1 MEQNENRIP
10 DFAPEQIVLPDFA
23 PDEEERRL
31 PEQEPEEAVQEE
43 VPEEPAQAEAAAQ
56 EEPQPEED
64 KKAPQ
69 GWDTYEML
77 HDLVYML
84 AVITLIF
91 VFFFRLVGVSG
102 SSMYPTLYD
111 RDYLVLESNFLYRKP
126 EYGDVVVLNEPEW
139 NFDGPIVKRIIATEG
154 QTVDIDFDSGIVYV
168 DGQAL
173 DEPYIFEPTYNS
185 NAQYGLALE
194 YPVTVPDN
202 CVFFMGD
209 NRNHSSDS
217 RISYVGCADKSKILG
232 KVLLRIIPAQ
242 QTNEYGEI
250 IGGRDLGRI
259 GTVK

>member
-10 DFAPEQIVLPDFA
+10 DLEPEQIVLPEFE
-23 PDEEERRL
+23 PDVT
-31 PEQEPEEAVQEE
+31 EQTPPKQ
-43 VPEEPAQAEAAAQ
+43 
-56 EEPQPEED
+56 EPQPEEAAD
-64 KKAPQ
+64 ELQSEETEQEESQPDDPEEGEKASH
-69 GWDTYEML
+69 GWETYEML

-84 AVITLIF
+84 AAITLIF

-111 RDYLVLESNFLYRKP
+111 RDYLVLESNFLYKTP

-154 QTVDIDFDSGIVYV
+154 QTVDIDFDAGIVYV
-168 DGQAL
+168 DGRAL
-173 DEPYIFEPTYNS
+173 EEPYTFEPTYNS
-185 NAQYGLALE
+185 NAQYGLSLE
-194 YPVTVPDN
+194 YPVTVPEN

-217 RISYVGCADKSKILG
+217 RISYVGCADRSKILG
-232 KVLLRIIPAQ
+232 RVLLLIIPGQ

-250 IGGRDLGRI
+250 TGGRSIGRI
-259 GTVK
+259 GMVK